1 MGIGYKL
8 KKLIDEKNTNVNA
21 LANRANVKPTTLY
34 SIIDRDNTKVD
45 IDVLIAIA
53 KVLGVPVEY
62 FSDNFVPTDPNIDP
76 ELAQIAAEIKNRPGL
91 VRVGRLAKDFS
102 EKDLEN
108 LVRYTEFLAAQRG
121 DAKISDVDDDI

>member
-8 KKLIDEKNTNVNA
+8 KKLIEEKNTNVNA
-21 LANRANVKPTTLY
+21 LANRAKVKPTTLY

-62 FSDNFVPTDPNIDP
+62 FSDNYVPTDPNTDP
-76 ELAQIAAEIKNRPGL
+76 ETMQLAAMLKDKPGL
-91 VRVGRLAKDFS
+91 VRVARLG
-102 EKDLEN
+102 KDLSEDD
-108 LVRYTEFLAAQRG
+108 LKQVAQYTEFLAAKNEG
-121 DAKISDVDDDI
+121 AKLNDVDDDL

>member
-8 KKLIDEKNTNVNA
+8 KKLIEEKNTNVNA